1 MTQAVRTF
9 PADNG
14 KNKSSEQGTGL
25 VIPVR
30 ILGAGIS
37 HNDSIGNMCC
47 QATKNALYLAGYA
60 LFGCEIFLNTPP
72 GFLFSPIRG
81 HKNGQA
87 FAIMNEKGDCN
98 YA

>member
-1 MTQAVRTF
+1 VAYHFHKRHLF
-9 PADNG
+9 F
-14 KNKSSEQGTGL
+14 SIIHSF
-25 VIPVR
+25 R
-30 ILGAGIS
+30 IIN
-37 HNDSIGNMCC
+37 NDSIGNMCC

>member
-1 MTQAVRTF
+1 
-9 PADNG
+9 
-14 KNKSSEQGTGL
+14 
-25 VIPVR
+25 
-30 ILGAGIS
+30 
-37 HNDSIGNMCC
+37 MCC

-60 LFGCEIFLNTPP
+60 LFGCEIFLNTLP